1 MTSNFEIT
9 KSRIMKILKNCK
21 KQEDYYVKIYDVIDY
36 FKEYYSENIQIDN
49 NKCEYILFKIDIY
62 FSDYF

>member
-1 MTSNFEIT
+1 MTLNFEIT
-9 KSRIMKILKNCK
+9 KSRIMKIFKNCK
-21 KQEDYYVKIYDVIDY
+21 TYKDYYVKIYDIIDY
-36 FKEYYSENIQIDN
+36 FKKYYSENIQIDN

>member
-1 MTSNFEIT
+1 
-9 KSRIMKILKNCK
+9 MKILKNCK

>member
-1 MTSNFEIT
+1 MSRFMTLLIT
-9 KSRIMKILKNCK
+9 LKDIIAK
-21 KQEDYYVKIYDVIDY
+21 
-36 FKEYYSENIQIDN
+36 NIQIDN